1 MVKININ
8 TRIMKKI
15 IYSLIAIIASM
26 SLANAQDF
34 VIKKNGEEI
43 RAKLLE
49 ITIDEVKYR
58 LYDEPDGVI
67 YTVWKSDI
75 LMIHYESGR
84 SEVFTQKVMPSPYY
98 SGREPLYDIRPGMK
112 YNELKLL
119 YNYKDYIPSSS
130 DFNPG
135 WCGVASFFIPGLGEC
150 ILGEWGR
157 GLGKFFGNAALV
169 SAAAVFTQAGFYSE
183 EGGPLIVAAAC
194 YAGALGLNIWS
205 IVDAVRIAKV
215 KNMYEQDL
223 RQVYSFNLDLY
234 PSVNY
239 IQMGN
244 TMQPTVGFTLAL
256 RF

>member
-1 MVKININ
+1 
-8 TRIMKKI
+8 MKKI
-15 IYSLIAIIASM
+15 FLSLIAIIASM
-26 SLANAQDF
+26 ILANAQDF
-34 VIKKNGEEI
+34 VIMKNGDEI
-43 RAKLLE
+43 KAKVLE
-49 ITIDEVKYR
+49 ITMDEVKYR

-75 LMIHYESGR
+75 IMIHYESGR
-84 SEVFTQKVMPSPYY
+84 SEVFSQKVMPSPYY

-112 YNELKLL
+112 YNELKHL
-119 YNYKDYIPSSS
+119 YNHKDYTPSSS

-157 GLGKFFGNAALV
+157 GLGKFFGNMALMSAAAISFHAGVYAGYYYEEEAWPLGIAAIC
-169 SAAAVFTQAGFYSE
+169 SAAAV
-183 EGGPLIVAAAC
+183 
-194 YAGALGLNIWS
+194 GLNIWS
-205 IVDAVRIAKV
+205 IVDAIRIAKV

-223 RQVYSFNLDLY
+223 KQVYSFNLDLY
-234 PSVNY
+234 PSVNC

>member
-1 MVKININ
+1 
-8 TRIMKKI
+8 
-15 IYSLIAIIASM
+15 
-26 SLANAQDF
+26 
-34 VIKKNGEEI
+34 
-43 RAKLLE
+43 
-49 ITIDEVKYR
+49 
-58 LYDEPDGVI
+58 
-67 YTVWKSDI
+67 
-75 LMIHYESGR
+75 MIHYESGR

-244 TMQPTVGFTLAL
+244 TIQPTVGFTLAL